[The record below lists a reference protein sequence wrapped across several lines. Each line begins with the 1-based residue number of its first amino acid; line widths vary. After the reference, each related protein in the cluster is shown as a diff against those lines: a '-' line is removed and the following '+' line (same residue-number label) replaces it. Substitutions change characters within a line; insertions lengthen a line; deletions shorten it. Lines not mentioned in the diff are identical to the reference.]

1 MNEIEKNKISAINNS
16 PKQVHS
22 FFNVFKLKRV
32 TIQKCLALRCPHL
45 VTLMIMHILLLIKSF
60 YNDTRGNSCAR
71 FGYVNEIYRPAN
83 IVTTQCCHCKAA
95 RYHSVNLQ
103 PAGGSQKLYIL
114 AYRSICCAEARTKS
128 RFPTNLPK
136 SSLLILKA
144 SAHIDS
150 LWQKLKIS
158 VHILQEMLFLSP
170 LCLASSR
177 PICGRRHRF
186 RFSHCFVSAR
196 AIDGEKLS
204 VFTVCRRHLHLCLL
218 ALGEKGKAFHFK
230 SFPPSSRQRRYIHL
244 TPTILTSL
252 SVCYPEACN
261 CPKPAFR
268 TTNPNSCIPW
278 SLPYRR
284 WPFSSNSPALL
295 ASAPPWTSTTGPT
308 TGNLC
313 APLFRALFHSLDSI

>member
-150 LWQKLKIS
+150 L
-158 VHILQEMLFLSP
+158 
-170 LCLASSR
+170 
-177 PICGRRHRF
+177 
-186 RFSHCFVSAR
+186 
-196 AIDGEKLS
+196 
-204 VFTVCRRHLHLCLL
+204 
-218 ALGEKGKAFHFK
+218 
-230 SFPPSSRQRRYIHL
+230 
-244 TPTILTSL
+244 
-252 SVCYPEACN
+252 
-261 CPKPAFR
+261 
-268 TTNPNSCIPW
+268 
-278 SLPYRR
+278 
-284 WPFSSNSPALL
+284 
-295 ASAPPWTSTTGPT
+295 
-308 TGNLC
+308 
-313 APLFRALFHSLDSI
+313 